1 MASNYLIGSGSR
13 CFAGKQAEWGTAVA
27 GDTLVNM
34 TSESIAVTVSKE
46 AEANLLSSKTATDAD
61 LTGVTVAGGISTL
74 LRPEMADWLFEV
86 AMGKGASGV
95 YTLAEPDDD
104 LPVSTIVLERGS
116 ICKKYA
122 DMTVSSLSIRAN
134 AQSTVTADIQFAG
147 VKEETG
153 TAPTVASYVKKS
165 YKCIDAHLKY
175 KNTVEGATNEQPI
188 ETLSFTISN
197 GLQNGPKTYQSGLY
211 AGRPIK
217 GQRSVSINF
226 TLPYSVDVDT
236 FKESYLTSDNTVAM
250 ELQFSNGT
258 AGETITVE
266 FPAVA
271 VNGVNGNV
279 NGNGYIDG
287 SISGYATSKGNQEP
301 ITITVAHA

>member
-13 CFAGKQAEWGTAVA
+13 CFAGKQEEWGTAVA
-27 GDTLVNM
+27 CDTLVNM
-34 TSESIAVTVSKE
+34 TSESITVTVSKE

-86 AMGKGASGV
+86 AMGKGESGV

-134 AQSTVTADIQFAG
+134 AQSTVTADIQFVG
-147 VKEETG
+147 VKEEAG
-153 TAPTVASYVKKS
+153 TAPTVASYAKKS

-175 KNTVEGATNEQPI
+175 KSTVVGEEKEQPI

-217 GQRSVSINF
+217 GQRAVSINF
-226 TLPYSVDVDT
+226 TLPYTLDVET
-236 FKESYLTSDNTVAM
+236 FKGSYLTSDDTVAM

-258 AGETITVE
+258 AGETIKVE
-266 FPAVA
+266 LPAVA
-271 VNGVNGNV
+271 VNVVNGNV

-287 SISGYATSKGNQEP
+287 SISGYATSKGGEEP